1 MYINCVVAI
10 EINEQSYYVREN
22 DNMVIMELVMS
33 QPSFQPFEVAIN
45 IMGITATGMI
55 IYHM

>member
-1 MYINCVVAI
+1 MYINCVVVI

-33 QPSFQPFEVAIN
+33 QPSSQPFEVAIN
-45 IMGITATGMI
+45 LMGITATGMI